1 MSSSPML
8 VSMTR
13 ADLENLIQTAVKA
26 ALSNSSIQL
35 PQQAAV
41 SSGKEKVKKAKK
53 VKDPNAPKKP
63 ANDWI
68 KFCEVVR
75 NALLAG
81 LDSKPGFEV
90 QQFCSLLKSQLPLLA
105 ANEKGKQEPDYS
117 MIPSAEVIVQRFK
130 DWTPPEQSKA
140 AAERA
145 SKAPSAAASPASD
158 SAAASAPEVPPAP
171 SVPAE
176 KKARKPQ
183 SEETKAAAALKRA
196 ATKAA
201 NAAASASSGT
211 NAAASAASGTNAAAS
226 AVPPK
231 PIGPKPAA
239 AAAAA
244 PPPSPDDDENEIT
257 DFTPTVIKGKPYIRN
272 KRGDVMTEDYVWV
285 GRYSEAK
292 REIDTKFPKPADL
305 EE

>member
-1 MSSSPML
+1 ML

-41 SSGKEKVKKAKK
+41 SSGKVKKAKK

-68 KFCEVVR
+68 KFCQDVR

-90 QQFCSLLKSQLPLLA
+90 QQFCSVLKSQLPLLP
-105 ANEKGKQEPDYS
+105 ANSKGKQEPDYS
-117 MIPSAEVIVQRFK
+117 MIPTAEVIVQRFK
-130 DWTPPEQSKA
+130 AWTPPEQSKA

-145 SKAPSAAASPASD
+145 SKAPSSAESPASD
-158 SAAASAPEVPPAP
+158 SAASAPEVPPVP

-201 NAAASASSGT
+201 NAAASSGT
-211 NAAASAASGTNAAAS
+211 NAAASASSGTNAAAS

-239 AAAAA
+239 AAAPA
-244 PPPSPDDDENEIT
+244 PSPADDENEIT
-257 DFTPTVIKGKPYIRN
+257 DFAPTIIKGKPYIRN
-272 KRGDVMTEDYVWV
+272 KRGDVMTEDYVWI
-285 GRYSEAK
+285 GRYSETK

-305 EE
+305 DE